1 MASLMEEFIS
11 VLEEEN
17 KKYEELVELSNLK
30 TQTIVDAEIE
40 KLQFVTEKEQALL
53 DKLVQLERQRD
64 RIRKDMAEVLNL
76 PIEKLTLWNLA
87 QMFEKKPQEKEK
99 LIQLRETLRLTLIEV
114 AKVNKKN
121 ETLLRQAME
130 LLDYDMTLVKSMR
143 QAPTTANYTKNAYSA
158 DMILPSGGFDM
169 KR

>member
-1 MASLMEEFIS
+1 MGNDTNVNIGNSGE
-11 VLEEEN
+11 
-17 KKYEELVELSNLK
+17 Y
-30 TQTIVDAEIE
+30 
-40 KLQFVTEKEQALL
+40 FVAGE
-53 DKLVQLERQRD
+53 LERRGYTVAVPMSNVKDFDLLAIERD
-64 RIRKDMAEVLNL
+64 THRQIAIQVKTTGY
-76 PIEKLTLWNLA
+76 KQKKWTLS
-87 QMFEKKPQEKEK
+87 
-99 LIQLRETLRLTLIEV
+99 
-114 AKVNKKN
+114 KKN

>member
-1 MASLMEEFIS
+1 MEEFIS

-17 KKYEELVELSNLK
+17 TKYEELVGLSNLK

-40 KLQFVTEKEQALL
+40 KLQLVTEKEQLLL
-53 DKLVQLERQRD
+53 DELVQLERQRD

-76 PIEKLTLWNLA
+76 SVEQLTLWNLA
-87 QMFEKKPQEKEK
+87 QMFEKNPQQKEK

-121 ETLLRQAME
+121 ETLLKQALE

-158 DMILPSGGFDM
+158 DVILPAGGFDI